1 MNKTEQRFLTL
12 VRSNKMR
19 SFVAAHRF
27 LDEIRTETLFN
38 AASELVS
45 RARYLLITDTEEKAD
60 DANQFAAQI
69 ISVLRSR
76 NQNITILSAK
86 LDENLKMF

>member
-1 MNKTEQRFLTL
+1 MNKTEQKFLTL

-19 SFVAAHRF
+19 SFYAAHRV
-27 LDEIRTETLFN
+27 LDEIRTDALFS
-38 AASELVS
+38 ATSELLS
-45 RARYLLITDTEEKAD
+45 RARYLFITDTIDKAD

-76 NQNITILSAK
+76 NQDVTTLTAK
-86 LDENLKMF
+86 LDENIKMY

>member
-19 SFVAAHRF
+19 SFIAAHRF
-27 LDEIRTETLFN
+27 LDEIRTETLFS

-69 ISVLRSR
+69 ISVLRLR

>member
-1 MNKTEQRFLTL
+1 
-12 VRSNKMR
+12 MR